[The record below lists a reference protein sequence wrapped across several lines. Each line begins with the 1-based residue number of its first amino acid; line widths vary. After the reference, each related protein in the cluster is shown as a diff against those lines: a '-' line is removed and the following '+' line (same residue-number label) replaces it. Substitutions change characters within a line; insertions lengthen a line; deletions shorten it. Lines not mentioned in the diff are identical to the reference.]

1 MAETVRAVPPPP
13 GRVAWPKA
21 ATWDHAWWAAW
32 LRGKGWD
39 DPAILR
45 YLNDRDRLTTSVTTG
60 VGKSAKRIVLYA
72 PGPRAVAFHDATQP
86 NLLYG
91 GAAGGM
97 KALALD
103 TVVPTPSGART
114 VADLRVGDTV
124 FDEHGQP
131 VPILAVTPVDFD
143 PCGTYRVTF
152 DDGTSVVCGGAH
164 EWTTWTY
171 GERAAR
177 VKATAAWR
185 EQRRLRRPPRGAGKR
200 VLTYTTHKPTTDV
213 PGTPRTTREIAATLH
228 ARREHTNHA
237 VAVAGAWVLPETAL
251 PLDPYVLGVWLG
263 DGTAVT
269 GVITSADQG
278 VLDAC
283 AAAGFPSHHVPSS
296 RYGYRLAGLH
306 VALKA
311 MGLLGNKHIPEA
323 YFVGSESQRLALLQ
337 GLMDTDGTALQT
349 GRVVFTNTNERLVR
363 GVVRLA
369 ASLGIKPFVQSYQP
383 TLKGH
388 TCAPAWRVTWTSHR
402 VVFRLARK
410 QKQGHSRRQ
419 TQRYRYIVAV
429 EPMPDLPVKCVTVD
443 SPTHQFLITDAA
455 IPTHNSY
462 TARWDAYKRL
472 LAVPGT
478 QALLLRRNY
487 TELIDNHINDASK
500 ECERMKDA
508 GIPIR
513 YLKDDRRIVVERK
526 GEDPSWLRFGHCQNE
541 GDEEQYLSSNY
552 EVVYLDEAATF
563 TQKQAMA
570 VQSRLRSVLVDQPFF
585 RCMSNPGGA
594 QTLWLKRYFID
605 RTVSEEEHEDYTPDE
620 WGFIFSQL
628 YDNPY
633 LMDPD
638 GTWTKYARRLKGY
651 GPERARQMLDG
662 DWDAIAGQFFGEFRR
677 EHHVQNLGDPGDEVQ
692 WIRGMDWGYNQPG
705 VCYWVACLPDGRLY
719 FRYEYWFRQTL
730 VADVAREIAKRTE
743 QFGIKHVR
751 YTTADG
757 HMFDKTGTGES
768 MAETMARHGV
778 PLLRADNSKGAR
790 KQGWQRLRHWLATAP
805 DGKPW
810 MVLHPKCEYLARTLP
825 ALVSD
830 DDDPEDVDTHGDD
843 HGGDAARYIVMSRP
857 SPTRIDPG
865 SAPQT
870 PGTWGWWRQWHAR
883 QERRSGVLA

>member
-1 MAETVRAVPPPP
+1 MDGAWQRLAVAETIRVVPPPP
-13 GRVAWPKA
+13 GKSSWPKA

-32 LRGKGWD
+32 LTGKGWS
-39 DPAILR
+39 DPEILR

-60 VGKSAKRIVLYA
+60 HGKTATRTVLYA

-97 KALALD
+97 K
-103 TVVPTPSGART
+103 
-114 VADLRVGDTV
+114 
-124 FDEHGQP
+124 
-131 VPILAVTPVDFD
+131 
-143 PCGTYRVTF
+143 
-152 DDGTSVVCGGAH
+152 
-164 EWTTWTY
+164 
-171 GERAAR
+171 
-177 VKATAAWR
+177 
-185 EQRRLRRPPRGAGKR
+185 
-200 VLTYTTHKPTTDV
+200 
-213 PGTPRTTREIAATLH
+213 
-228 ARREHTNHA
+228 
-237 VAVAGAWVLPETAL
+237 
-251 PLDPYVLGVWLG
+251 
-263 DGTAVT
+263 
-269 GVITSADQG
+269 
-278 VLDAC
+278 
-283 AAAGFPSHHVPSS
+283 
-296 RYGYRLAGLH
+296 
-306 VALKA
+306 
-311 MGLLGNKHIPEA
+311 
-323 YFVGSESQRLALLQ
+323 
-337 GLMDTDGTALQT
+337 
-349 GRVVFTNTNERLVR
+349 
-363 GVVRLA
+363 
-369 ASLGIKPFVQSYQP
+369 
-383 TLKGH
+383 
-388 TCAPAWRVTWTSHR
+388 
-402 VVFRLARK
+402 
-410 QKQGHSRRQ
+410 
-419 TQRYRYIVAV
+419 
-429 EPMPDLPVKCVTVD
+429 
-443 SPTHQFLITDAA
+443 
-455 IPTHNSY
+455 SY

-487 TELIDNHINDASK
+487 TELIDNHINDAAK

-563 TQKQAMA
+563 SQKQAMA

-605 RTVSEEEHEDYTPDE
+605 RTVSEDEHEDYTPDE

-719 FRYEYWFRQTL
+719 FRHEYWFRQTL

-743 QFGIKHVR
+743 QLGIKHVR
-751 YTTADG
+751 YTVGDG

-805 DGKPW
+805 DGRPW

-857 SPTRIDPG
+857 SPTRIDP
-865 SAPQT
+865 SNQPPPANS
-870 PGTWGWWRQWHAR
+870 WGWWRQWHER
-883 QERRSGVLA
+883 RERRSGVLA